1 MAGQHRKKGSDSVA
15 KMGTAPMGALM
26 FQMGIPMIL
35 SMMVQALYNIVD
47 TYFVSGIPG
56 EHMGD
61 LAVNALTLSYPIQ
74 MLLIA
79 VGVGTGVGIN
89 AIISRTLGEGNREK
103 ASKIAGNAIF
113 VAFIIYVVFLLFGIF
128 GTVPYV
134 SSQTQNADIAKM
146 AVSYLRICMILSLG
160 ASMFVSYEKL
170 LQATGKTTLSMIAQ
184 IAGAL
189 TNIILDPVLIFGMF
203 GLPVMGI
210 EGAAFATVI
219 GQVVSFI
226 LDALFHYVFNRDV
239 MDTSLSYIKPDW
251 RCIKAI
257 YRVGL
262 PAIVMQALMSFMT
275 YGVNIIF
282 GNVAE
287 SAVTAYGVYYK
298 LQQFV
303 MFAAFGMNNAMIPI
317 IGYNFGA
324 GNAGRVKQGI
334 KWGLIYT
341 VGIMTIGMV
350 FFQIFA
356 EQLAGIFALSW
367 EVQKLCVTAIRIV
380 TIGYAFIGANI
391 AYQGIFQAFGHGYYS
406 LWVSLV
412 RMIIVALPVAWG
424 LSLFPNAEN
433 VIWWA
438 FPIAEICGF
447 ALSVVLMRVVNTRDI
462 KPMGSRS
469 KTGLRIKETV
479 RAE

>member
-1 MAGQHRKKGSDSVA
+1 MAGLRTKKSSDSVT

-61 LAVNALTLSYPIQ
+61 IAVNALTLSYPIQ

-113 VAFIIYVVFLLFGIF
+113 VAFIIYLVFLAFGIF

-134 SSQTQNADIAKM
+134 SSQTQNMEVSKM
-146 AVSYLRICMILSLG
+146 AISYLRICMIFSFG

-184 IAGAL
+184 IAGAM
-189 TNIILDPVLIFGMF
+189 TNIILDPVFIFGMF
-203 GLPVMGI
+203 GLPAMGI
-210 EGAAFATVI
+210 EGAALATVI

-226 LDALFHYVFNRDV
+226 LDAVFHYIYNRDV
-239 MDTSLSYIKPDW
+239 MDTSFSYIKPEW
-251 RCIKAI
+251 RYIKAI
-257 YRVGL
+257 YQVGL

-282 GNVAE
+282 GAVAE
-287 SAVTAYGVYYK
+287 NAVTAYGVYYK

-303 MFAAFGMNNAMIPI
+303 MFAAFGLNNAMIPI
-317 IGYNFGA
+317 IGYNYGA
-324 GNAGRVKQGI
+324 GDADRVKQGVR
-334 KWGLIYT
+334 WGLIYT
-341 VGIMTIGMV
+341 IGIMAIGMV
-350 FFQIFA
+350 AFQIFA
-356 EQLAGIFALSW
+356 EQLSGIFALSS
-367 EVQKLCVTAIRIV
+367 EVQGLCITAIRIV
-380 TIGYAFIGANI
+380 TIGYVFIGANI

-412 RMIIVALPVAWG
+412 RMILVALPVAWG
-424 LSLFPNAEN
+424 LSLLPGAEN
-433 VIWWA
+433 IIWWA

-447 ALSVVLMRVVNTRDI
+447 LLSLTLMRVVTLQDI
-462 KPMGSRS
+462 KPMEEKAKANIS
-469 KTGLRIKETV
+469 IKDP
-479 RAE
+479 ALNS